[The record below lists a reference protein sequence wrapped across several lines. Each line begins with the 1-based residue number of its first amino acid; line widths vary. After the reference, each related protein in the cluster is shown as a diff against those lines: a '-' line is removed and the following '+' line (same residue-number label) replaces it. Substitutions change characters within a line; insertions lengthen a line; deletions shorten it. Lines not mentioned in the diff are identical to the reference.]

1 MALKF
6 YYGSG
11 SPYAWRVWLAL
22 AHKSLAHD
30 MTTLSFDRAEHKA
43 PAYLALNPRGLVPTL
58 VDGDFVL
65 WEAAVILE
73 YLEDRNPAPP
83 LFEKDIRRRAL
94 QRRMIQEIDA
104 YLAPALRALA
114 EQVFDLPPGQPYP
127 DEFGSAVEAVA
138 REVSIWEERI
148 AGPYA
153 GGPDISAIDLSLF
166 PFLALVR
173 RLERRL
179 PENISAISGHL
190 LLAWMNRMDALPI
203 VQATLPPHWK

>member
-1 MALKF
+1 MTLKL

-11 SPYAWRVWLAL
+11 SPYAWRVWMAL
-22 AHKSLAHD
+22 AHKNLPHD
-30 MTTLSFDRAEHKA
+30 MTILSFDRAEHKA

-65 WEAAVILE
+65 WEAAVIVE
-73 YLEDRNPAPP
+73 YLEDRNPDPP
-83 LFEKDIRRRAL
+83 LFEPDIRRRAI

-114 EQVFDLPPGQPYP
+114 EQVFDLPPGQPNP
-127 DEFGSAVEAVA
+127 DEFSSAVGAVA
-138 REVSIWEERI
+138 REVALWEERI

-153 GGPDISAIDLSLF
+153 DGSDLSAIDLTLF
-166 PFLALVR
+166 PFLALIR
-173 RLERRL
+173 RLEQRL
-179 PENISAISGHL
+179 PDDISAISGSRL
-190 LLAWMNRMDALPI
+190 TGWMKAMDNLPI